1 VVAPVGR
8 AFGRRSPRATLAVGL
23 GELVAL
29 GAGELVALGAA
40 EVSGAAPKAA
50 WSRHSATRSPCNPQ
64 PEPTTPNPGSAALR
78 RELSPAMN
86 L

>member
-8 AFGRRSPRATLAVGL
+8 AFGRRSPLATLAVGL
-23 GELVAL
+23 
-29 GAGELVALGAA
+29 GELVALGAA